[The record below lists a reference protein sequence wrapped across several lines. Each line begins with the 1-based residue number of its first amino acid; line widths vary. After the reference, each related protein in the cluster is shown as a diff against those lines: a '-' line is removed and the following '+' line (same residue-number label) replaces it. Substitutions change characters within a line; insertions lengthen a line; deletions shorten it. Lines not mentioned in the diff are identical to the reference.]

1 MPLMDSVS
9 LLGIKV
15 DRLGMGEALE
25 CIEKHIAERRAC
37 HVVTADASMVVQ
49 ARGDSELAAIV
60 RSADLVT
67 PDGAGLLWASKLL
80 GCRILHRV
88 SGVDLV
94 AELARL
100 SARKGYRLYF
110 FGAGPEV
117 AVSAAKNLMQRFPGS
132 QIVGTRHGF
141 FTQADEAEIVQE
153 IARAK
158 PDVLLVALGIPKQEK
173 FIAKHKE
180 ALGVPVLI
188 GVGGSFDVYSGRMK
202 RAPVW
207 MQNAGFE
214 WLYRLWQNPRKIGKV
229 MTLPQFALLAIRARL
244 GGSH

>member
-1 MPLMDSVS
+1 MDSVN
-9 LLGIKV
+9 LLGLKI
-15 DRLGMGEALE
+15 DRVSMGEALE
-25 CIEKHIAERRAC
+25 TIERHIAEKSPC

-49 ARGDSELAAIV
+49 ARRDPELAAIV
-60 RSADLVT
+60 QNAHLVT

-100 SARKGYRLYF
+100 SARRGYRLYL
-110 FGAGPEV
+110 FGAGPEI
-117 AVSAAKNLMQRFPGS
+117 ASFAAMNLQERFAGA
-132 QIVGTRHGF
+132 QIAGTRHGF
-141 FTQADEAEIVQE
+141 FTPEDEPEIVRE
-153 IARAK
+153 IASTK

-173 FIAKHKE
+173 FIARYKNE
-180 ALGVPVLI
+180 LGASVLI
-188 GVGGSFDVYSGRMK
+188 GVGGSFDVYSGRVK

-207 MQNAGFE
+207 MQKKGLE
-214 WLYRLWQNPRKIGKV
+214 WAYRLWQNPRKIGKV

-244 GGSH
+244 TGMG